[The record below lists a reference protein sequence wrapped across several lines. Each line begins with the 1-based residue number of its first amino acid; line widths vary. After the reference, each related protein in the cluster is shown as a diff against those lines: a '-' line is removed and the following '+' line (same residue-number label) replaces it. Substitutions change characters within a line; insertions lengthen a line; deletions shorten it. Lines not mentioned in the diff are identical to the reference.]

1 MLILAPMQ
9 GLTELLFRKVYH
21 DTFPGALDSAV
32 SPFLSL
38 THGNLETAWKKIE
51 DVLPQLN
58 VDSIPVVPQILGR
71 EPEEFVAL
79 ANRLHEVGYDEVNWN
94 IGCPMRR
101 VAGKHRGSG
110 ILPYP
115 DEVKFVLDNVVPHLH
130 LKLSVKMRLGYY
142 NREEIFNLIPIL
154 NDYPLK
160 SVTIHPRIGKQ
171 VYSGQVDLDTFEKV
185 LPNLHHH
192 VVYNGDIHSISDYR
206 KIRKR
211 FPQITDFMLGRGIL
225 RNPSL
230 PYQIRDWESGKN
242 ERDYTQQVR
251 QLMLNLIQAIDNRP
265 VSSEAKVRKTKEYWC
280 LMGDA
285 FGITEM
291 QKKSVL
297 HRPNFEETR
306 FAILDIIQ

>member
-21 DTFPGALDSAV
+21 QTFPGALDSSV

-51 DVLPQLN
+51 DVIPELN
-58 VDSIPVVPQILGR
+58 ANSIPVVPQILGR

-115 DEVKFVLDNVVPHLH
+115 DEVRQVLDRVVPHLH
-130 LKLSVKMRLGYY
+130 LRLSVKMRLGYRDK
-142 NREEIFNLIPIL
+142 NEIFSLIPIL
-154 NDYPLK
+154 NEYPLK
-160 SVTIHPRIGKQ
+160 CVTIHPRIGKQ
-171 VYSGQVDLDTFEKV
+171 VYSGQVDLDTFSQV
-185 LPNLHHH
+185 LPQLHHH
-192 VVYNGDIHSISDYR
+192 VVYNGDIHTLSSYK
-206 KIRKR
+206 KIRKL
-211 FPQITDFMLGRGIL
+211 FPEISDFMLGRGIL

-230 PYQIRDWESGKN
+230 PLQIKSYEMGLP
-242 ERDYTQQVR
+242 EQDYTLQVR
-251 QLMLNLIQAIDNRP
+251 QLMLNMIQAIDARP

-297 HRPNFEETR
+297 HRSNFEDTR
-306 FAILDIIQ
+306 AAIFDIIQ